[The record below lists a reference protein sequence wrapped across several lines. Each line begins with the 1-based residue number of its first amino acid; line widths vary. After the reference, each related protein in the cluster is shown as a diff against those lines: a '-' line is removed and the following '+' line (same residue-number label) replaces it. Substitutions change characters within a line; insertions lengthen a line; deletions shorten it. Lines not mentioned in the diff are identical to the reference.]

1 MQRNV
6 LILSA
11 LLMAGCG
18 QSDRSASAPKQP
30 KKAVSA
36 ARVDRPVEDV
46 LAKVPPQ
53 QRVAVQAALACR
65 IKANKGPSLAITP
78 DLIREVVDA
87 LKTDPS
93 AGKC

>member
-1 MQRNV
+1 MPRNA

-11 LLMAGCG
+11 LLIAGCG
-18 QSDRSASAPKQP
+18 QGDRSAPAPKQP
-30 KKAVSA
+30 KAVSA

-53 QRVAVQAALACR
+53 QRVAVQAALGCR
-65 IKANKGPSLAITP
+65 IKANKGASLAITP
-78 DLIREVVDA
+78 DLIREVVDV

-93 AGKC
+93 AAKC